1 MSSNF
6 TMLIAEDDEISFEL
20 YKARLD
26 EFDMNLL
33 HAKNGQMA
41 VEIAKET
48 PYVHLILMDIRMPV
62 LNGYEATKQIREF
75 NTTVPII
82 AQTAF
87 AMIPEQKAIIESGFT
102 DFLSKPVEEEK
113 LFGLIRKYMQQESSS
128 N

>member
-1 MSSNF
+1 MNSNF

-26 EFDMNLL
+26 ELDLTLL

-41 VEIAKET
+41 VDIAKENSNIN
-48 PYVHLILMDIRMPV
+48 LILMDIRMPI

-75 NTTVPII
+75 NTEVPII

-113 LFGLIRKYMQQESSS
+113 LFGMIKKYMNEKGEQ
-128 N
+128 